1 MKKIQ
6 PNSIWYFINLNFS
19 VPKQSAVST
28 LHAIVTFFLW
38 PVQQFKVMKWSVH
51 AGAGRLTVYRLQGNL
66 QTLQTLTTDMY
77 MQLALVK
84 HGRAAPSERQ
94 ELWTLFAQ
102 DGRLRE
108 GGSGM
113 LRWGCWFW
121 QQRERTAIE
130 LRPAAAAAATWLP
143 DSVAPTASLLFWFQP
158 FH

>member
-1 MKKIQ
+1 M
-6 PNSIWYFINLNFS
+6 
-19 VPKQSAVST
+19 PKQSAVST

-94 ELWTLFAQ
+94 EL
-102 DGRLRE
+102 
-108 GGSGM
+108 
-113 LRWGCWFW
+113 
-121 QQRERTAIE
+121 
-130 LRPAAAAAATWLP
+130 
-143 DSVAPTASLLFWFQP
+143 
-158 FH
+158 